1 MHLLASGMKIHFI
14 ENGPKHLDG
23 RRPNGFAKQ
32 RHQEKI
38 DFKAHCRQWLHDLH
52 DEPRTHPLPT
62 PGFVVFAAR
71 FSLFIIGAAI
81 PWPQIA
87 TEHIGRLVDSDVP
100 ECHLRQISHS
110 RPSIKEA

>member
-1 MHLLASGMKIHFI
+1 MHLLASGIKIHFI
-14 ENGPKHLDG
+14 EKGPKYLDG
-23 RRPNGFAKQ
+23 RQPNGFAEQ

-38 DFKAHCRQWLHDLH
+38 VFKARRRQCLHDLH
-52 DEPRTHPLPT
+52 DEPRTRPLPT
-62 PGFVVFAAR
+62 PGFVVVR

-110 RPSIKEA
+110 RPSIKKA